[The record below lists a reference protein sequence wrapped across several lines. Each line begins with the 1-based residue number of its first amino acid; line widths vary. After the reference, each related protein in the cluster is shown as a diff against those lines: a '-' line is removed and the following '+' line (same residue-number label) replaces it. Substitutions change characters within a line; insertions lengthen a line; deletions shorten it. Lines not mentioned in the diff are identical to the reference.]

1 MICLKDDLELEILI
15 YQEVIC
21 GKSGFEVEDDEISVW
36 FLKL

>member
-1 MICLKDDLELEILI
+1 LI

-21 GKSGFEVEDDEISVW
+21 GKSRFEIEDDEISVW